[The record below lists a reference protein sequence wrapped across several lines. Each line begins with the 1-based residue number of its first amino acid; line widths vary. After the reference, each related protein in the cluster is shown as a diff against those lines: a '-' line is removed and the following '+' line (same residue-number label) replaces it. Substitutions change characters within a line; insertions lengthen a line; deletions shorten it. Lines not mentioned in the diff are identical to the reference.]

1 MDSAKEKEEE
11 IKEKKKVNPVRKVYT
26 SGVGKFIH
34 PNMKKE
40 ARYSSLNFFYEILIY
55 PIIPIILQMTELNI
69 FVLISGK
76 QKGQMTS
83 AFHQRRRK
91 HPRSMTSAR
100 GRIKE

>member
-40 ARYSSLNFFYEILIY
+40 ARYSSLNIFYEIMSLYKDNFTMKCFINRWNVV
-55 PIIPIILQMTELNI
+55 PL
-69 FVLISGK
+69 
-76 QKGQMTS
+76 
-83 AFHQRRRK
+83 
-91 HPRSMTSAR
+91 
-100 GRIKE
+100 